1 MRETYK
7 IVPVYSGDV
16 SGACSALY
24 ELEGMVVMHDP
35 SGCNSTYN
43 TFDENRWYEKESLIF
58 LSGLTD
64 TDAIMGNDK
73 KLIDDI
79 LEAAR
84 ELKPKFVAITN
95 SPIPY
100 LNGTDFDG
108 ICRKIENELGVPAF
122 YIPSNG
128 MHDYTI
134 GAGKALMIAAKKLM
148 KDKAQPAAGV
158 QEIGVQSTGDAAAGN
173 HPAADA
179 QNKGGEAEADVIEI
193 EEIKVNLV
201 GITPL
206 DYSRENAVS
215 DIKEWLRTSGFTFNS
230 SLSLDTSYDEFVNAP
245 DADVNLVLSSV
256 GMECAIYMNEKYG
269 IPYVVGSPIGD
280 MAKFI
285 AEDIRESHENKN
297 NINSYKRVAY
307 GSGEGLVKL
316 IGEPVFMGSMAASIH
331 ILTGRAAQV
340 IVPTEYKTDLL
351 SKGDIAVTGEE
362 EIEQALHADKDR
374 TLEIIGDGMY
384 TRVAPEGVRFINVP
398 HLALS
403 GRMYQNNK

>member
-79 LEAAR
+79 LEAAK

-108 ICRKIENELGVPAF
+108 ICRKIENELAIPAF

-148 KDKAQPAAGV
+148 KDKAQPAA
-158 QEIGVQSTGDAAAGN
+158 DAK
-173 HPAADA
+173 
-179 QNKGGEAEADVIEI
+179 NKGGKAEADNKTTRSEAEADIIEI

-206 DYSRENAVS
+206 DYSKENVVS
-215 DIKEWLRTSGFTFNS
+215 DIKEWLKSSGFTFNA
-230 SLSLDTSYDEFVNAP
+230 SLSLDTSYDEFVTAP

-285 AEDIRESHENKN
+285 AEDIRESHENKK

-307 GSGEGLVKL
+307 GAGEGLVKL

-384 TRVAPEGVRFINVP
+384 TRIAPEGVRFINVP

-403 GRMYQNNK
+403 GRMYQNYK

>member
-79 LEAAR
+79 LEAAK

-108 ICRKIENELGVPAF
+108 ICRKIENELGIPAF

-148 KDKAQPAAGV
+148 KDKAQPAA
-158 QEIGVQSTGDAAAGN
+158 
-173 HPAADA
+173 DA
-179 QNKGGEAEADVIEI
+179 QNKGGEAEADIIEI

-285 AEDIRESHENKN
+285 AEDIRESHENKK

-362 EIEQALHADKDR
+362 EIEKSLNADKDR

>member
-79 LEAAR
+79 LEAAK

-108 ICRKIENELGVPAF
+108 ICRKIENELGIPAF

-148 KDKAQPAAGV
+148 KDKAQPADI
-158 QEIGVQSTGDAAAGN
+158 QTTRS
-173 HPAADA
+173 
-179 QNKGGEAEADVIEI
+179 EAEADNKATSSEAEADIIEI

-206 DYSRENAVS
+206 DYSKENAVS

-285 AEDIRESHENKN
+285 AEDIRESHENKKN
-297 NINSYKRVAY
+297 NNSYKRVAY
-307 GSGEGLVKL
+307 GAGEGLVKL

-384 TRVAPEGVRFINVP
+384 TRIAPEGVRFINVP

-403 GRMYQNNK
+403 GRMYQNYK

>member
-79 LEAAR
+79 LEAAK

-108 ICRKIENELGVPAF
+108 ICKKLEKDLEIPAF

-148 KDKAQPAAGV
+148 KDKAQPAASA
-158 QEIGVQSTGDAAAGN
+158 QEIGVQSTSDIAAGDQ
-173 HPAADA
+173 PDDS
-179 QNKGGEAEADVIEI
+179 QTTRSEAEADIIEI

-206 DYSRENAVS
+206 DYSKENAVF

-285 AEDIRESHENKN
+285 AEDIRESHENKK

-307 GSGEGLVKL
+307 GAGEGLVKL

-351 SKGDIAVTGEE
+351 GSGDIAVTGEE
-362 EIEQALHADKDR
+362 EIEKALNADKEKCI
-374 TLEIIGDGMY
+374 EIIGDGMY
-384 TRVAPEGVRFINVP
+384 EKIAPKGVRFINVP

-403 GRMYQNNK
+403 GRMYMGKNS

>member
-1 MRETYK
+1 
-7 IVPVYSGDV
+7 
-16 SGACSALY
+16 
-24 ELEGMVVMHDP
+24 MVVMHDP

-79 LEAAR
+79 LEAAK

-108 ICRKIENELGVPAF
+108 ICKKLEKELGIPAF

-134 GAGKALMIAAKKLM
+134 GAGKALAIAAKKLM
-148 KDKAQPAAGV
+148 KDKAPVSA
-158 QEIGVQSTGDAAAGN
+158 
-173 HPAADA
+173 
-179 QNKGGEAEADVIEI
+179 KAEATGTATTPAETSANSDLGTDEKQ
-193 EEIKVNLV
+193 EIKVNLV

-206 DYSRENAVS
+206 DYSKANAVA
-215 DIKEWLRTSGFTFNS
+215 DIKAWLESSGFTFNS
-230 SLSLDTSYDEFVNAP
+230 SLTLETSYERFVNAP
-245 DADVNLVLSSV
+245 DADINLVLSSV
-256 GMECAIYMNEKYG
+256 GMECALYMSEKYN

-280 MAKFI
+280 MAKYI
-285 AEDIRESHENKN
+285 AEDIRISFDTKK
-297 NINSYKRVAY
+297 NINSYKRFAY
-307 GSGEGLVKL
+307 KDGDPKVKL

-351 SKGDIAVTGEE
+351 GSGDIAVTGEE
-362 EIEQALHADKDR
+362 EIEKALNADKEKCI
-374 TLEIIGDGMY
+374 EIIGDGMY
-384 TRVAPEGVRFINVP
+384 EKIAPKGVRFINVP

-403 GRMYQNNK
+403 GRMYMGKNS